1 MDFLS
6 KYPFATSK
14 SVPEGA
20 DNRGTQLLLQAGFIR
35 QEMAGVYHWLPMGLK
50 VLRNVERVVREEMD
64 ALGAHEILM
73 PALGAKERWITTG
86 RWDKIDVLFKL
97 DAATGKQYSL
107 NPTHEELVTPLMLEF
122 TRTYKSLPVA
132 VYQIQNKF
140 RNEARAKSG
149 VLRGREFLMKDMYS
163 FHASQDD
170 LDAWFPKAEEAYRRV
185 YARLGLADCT
195 VYTLSDGEPYSKWG
209 YEYQTILPIGEDD
222 VHICAKC
229 GLGHNSEIVKGPD
242 FACVK
247 CGAQEFRVEKCS
259 EVGNIFK
266 LGTRFSEA
274 CGLKVQ
280 TADGKSVVPVMGCYG
295 IGVSRTLGVIAEK
308 FADARGLVWPAGIA
322 PYDVYVLVQGDNLEK
337 AKKLAAQ
344 FEAEGKRALVDDRD
358 LGFGQKAGDADL
370 FGIPLRAAVTDKTL
384 AAGGWERKLRTQ
396 AETTIVPWAA

>member
-6 KYPFATSK
+6 RFSFSTSK

-35 QEMAGVYHWLPMGLK
+35 QEMAGVYHWLPLGLK
-50 VLRNVERVVREEMD
+50 VLRNVERVVRQEMD

-73 PALGAKERWITTG
+73 AALGSKESWIKTG
-86 RWDKIDVLFKL
+86 RWDKMDVLFKL
-97 DAATGKQYSL
+97 DAATGKQYAL
-107 NPTHEELVTPLMLEF
+107 NSTHEESVTPLMLEF
-122 TRTYKSLPVA
+122 TRTYKSLPTA

-163 FHASQDD
+163 FHTSQED
-170 LDAWFPKAEEAYRRV
+170 LDSWFEKAAAV
-185 YARLGLADCT
+185 YHQIFTRLGIGGETL
-195 VYTLSDGEPYSKWG
+195 YTFASGGAFSKWS
-209 YEYQTILPIGEDD
+209 YEYQTLLPIGEDEI
-222 VHICAKC
+222 HICESC
-229 GLGHNSEIVKGPD
+229 GQSHNKEIVEGAN

-247 CGAQEFRVEKCS
+247 CGAQKFRIDRAS

-274 CGLKVQ
+274 FGLKAQ

-295 IGVSRTLGVIAEK
+295 IGISRLVGVLAEK
-308 FADARGLVWPAGIA
+308 FADARGLVWPAEVA
-322 PYDVYVLVQGDNLEK
+322 PYDVYILVQGDHLEK
-337 AKKLAAQ
+337 AKKLATQ
-344 FEAEGKRALVDDRD
+344 FESQGKRVLVDDRD

-370 FGIPLRAAVTDKTL
+370 FGIPLRAALTDKTL
-384 AAGGWERKLRTQ
+384 AAGGWEQKFRTQ
-396 AETTIVPWAA
+396 TDTTLIPWVA